1 MPLMSQEK
9 PILVS
14 FRLSDEEK
22 ESLRTLAKSRN
33 ENVSDFLRACI
44 SGKDV
49 LPGQND
55 TSLARIGALEAQ
67 IKELSRAVQDMF
79 QFFQKNAANLAI
91 TEAERARFREILER
105 LKEVQAHG
113 P

>member
-1 MPLMSQEK
+1 MMSQEK
-9 PILVS
+9 PVLVS

-22 ESLRTLAKSRN
+22 ESLRKLAKSRN

-44 SGKDV
+44 GGKQFPAGPGDV
-49 LPGQND
+49 
-55 TSLARIGALEAQ
+55 TTAKIAALDAD

-91 TEAERARFREILER
+91 TDAERTRFKEILDR